1 MESGAVNSKPIP
13 VRKQL
18 IYSLSEIGSNPI
30 YTITLSFLTFF
41 YTDVMGINAGI
52 VGIVILISRI
62 FDGFS
67 DIWAGNII
75 DHTHTKSGSA
85 RPWLLWTAFPLALS
99 YVALFTVP
107 NWSEVGK
114 VIYIF
119 VSYNFAMTLV
129 FTLFN
134 SSINALPIYMTDDTK
149 SRSSSYA
156 IRLIVAGLIQ
166 AILSYV
172 FMNVIDAM
180 GADQSAWIKFAAIL
194 GTISFVACVIVFF
207 GTKESIVAQ
216 ESSSGDIKL
225 LESIKSTV
233 HNKYWFMVLGII
245 LLLVLHQISTLTV
258 GVYYAKYILHDET
271 LAGSLVLYHHMG
283 GAVGML
289 IMPFL
294 LQKGVSKRNAT
305 LAGGFL
311 LLAGSI
317 VSMIRCE
324 GAFLIISLA
333 LRGCGFGIASSTYL
347 GMLAD
352 TVDYGEWK
360 NGVRNP
366 AVTTC
371 AGTFGQKLGSGLG
384 TALFGL
390 ALSAAGYDGLA
401 NTQPESAISC
411 IRFLFTVLP
420 AVIYVLLIVVTLL
433 YRLDKEYPV
442 IMKEL
447 EARHSA
453 ANTTESSYPQE

>member
-1 MESGAVNSKPIP
+1 MTVPGTTAAKPIP

-18 IYSLSEIGSNPI
+18 VYSLSELGSNPI

-41 YTDVMGINAGI
+41 YTDVMGVNAGV
-52 VGIVILISRI
+52 VGIVILISRL

-75 DHTHTKSGSA
+75 DHTHAKSGSA
-85 RPWLLWTAFPLALS
+85 RPWLLWTAVPLALS

-107 NWSEVGK
+107 NWSEAGK

-129 FTLFN
+129 FTFFN
-134 SSINALPIYMTDDTK
+134 SGINALPIYMTDDTK
-149 SRSSSYA
+149 SRSSAYA
-156 IRLIVAGLIQ
+156 IRLIVAGLVQ
-166 AILSYV
+166 AVLSYV
-172 FMNVIDAM
+172 FMNVIDAL
-180 GADQSAWIKFAAIL
+180 GGDQTAWIKFAAVL
-194 GTISFVACVIVFF
+194 GTISFAACLIAYAGTREHVA
-207 GTKESIVAQ
+207 SAAA
-216 ESSSGDIKL
+216 SSGKDVKL
-225 LESIKSTV
+225 RDALKSTI

-245 LLLVLHQISTLTV
+245 LILVLHQISTLTV
-258 GVYYAKYILHDET
+258 GVYYAKYILRDET
-271 LAGSLVLYHHMG
+271 LTGSLVLYHHMG

-294 LQKGVSKRNAT
+294 LQKGFSKRTAT
-305 LAGGFL
+305 LIGGFL
-311 LLAGSI
+311 MLGGSLLSLY
-317 VSMIRCE
+317 SCE
-324 GAFLIISLA
+324 GAFLIVSLA
-333 LRGCGFGIASSTYL
+333 MRGCGFGVVSSTYL

-390 ALSAAGYDGLA
+390 ALSAVGYDGLA
-401 NTQPESAISC
+401 ATQPESAIVC
-411 IRFLFTVLP
+411 IRLMFTILP
-420 AVIYVLLIVVTLL
+420 AILYAALIALAFA
-433 YRLDKEYPV
+433 YKLDKEYPA
-442 IMKEL
+442 IMKDL
-447 EARHSA
+447 EARHA
-453 ANTTESSYPQE
+453 AAAGKAE